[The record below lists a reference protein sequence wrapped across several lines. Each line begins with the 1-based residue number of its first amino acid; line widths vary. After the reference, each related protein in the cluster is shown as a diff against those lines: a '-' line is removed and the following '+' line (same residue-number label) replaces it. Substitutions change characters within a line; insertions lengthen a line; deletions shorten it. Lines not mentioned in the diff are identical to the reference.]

1 MSYGKHLIIFTVATA
16 LWAAVGAEILPS
28 PMKHC
33 TLHDEA
39 CILEQVKIY
48 FREFKYGL
56 PAWNIPSVEPLQL
69 GTLRIKSGG
78 ASDSMQFSLIMR
90 DTTLHHFSDRA
101 ILRSV
106 KGFSADLTKPLKL
119 IWIVNS
125 PDIEVRANYEVDG
138 KLLILPIVSKG
149 TMVIN
154 LSQMQSKTRITAVP
168 EQRPDGH
175 SYLKVTDYKTV
186 AKVSSGSFNMSNLF
200 DDNVELRD
208 STLKVLNDEWS
219 ALSADIQPKILEA
232 ADRAYRTV
240 LQMLFDKIPYDEF
253 FLKE

>member
-1 MSYGKHLIIFTVATA
+1 MS
-16 LWAAVGAEILPS
+16 
-28 PMKHC
+28 HC

-39 CILEQVKIY
+39 CIMEQAKIY
-48 FREFKYGL
+48 FRAFKYGI

-78 ASDSMQFSLIMR
+78 ASDSMQFNLIMR
-90 DTTLHHFSDRA
+90 NTTLHHFSDRA
-101 ILRSV
+101 TLKSL

-119 IWIVNS
+119 IWIVSS

-154 LSQMQSKTRITAVP
+154 LSQMQSRTRITALP
-168 EQRPDGH
+168 ENRQDGH
-175 SYLKVTDYKTV
+175 SYLKITDYRTV

-200 DDNVELRD
+200 DDNADLRD

-232 ADRAYRTV
+232 ADRACRTV